1 MTAAVCGMLGN
12 VVIISWGDVL
22 YSGWVSP
29 EAIWL
34 LVSLLVVFD
43 LLVDSSQQ
51 MLMALDLWL
60 FFITILCYFHASKF

>member
-43 LLVDSSQQ
+43 LLVDSSQ
-51 MLMALDLWL
+51 
-60 FFITILCYFHASKF
+60 